1 MRLEMMQMVLQLTIR
16 KAVYP
21 MTPPILAH
29 AHVKLNNNSSN
40 YLYPDFF
47 QFIYSYDTVGPTG
60 FTKFFPWLL
69 IDDRPV
75 GYILEPHCPMEM
87 NGVSKGTQI
96 FAKIFGER
104 DELLKIGK
112 FDIK

>member
-1 MRLEMMQMVLQLTIR
+1 
-16 KAVYP
+16 
-21 MTPPILAH
+21 
-29 AHVKLNNNSSN
+29 
-40 YLYPDFF
+40 
-47 QFIYSYDTVGPTG
+47 
-60 FTKFFPWLL
+60 
-69 IDDRPV
+69 
-75 GYILEPHCPMEM
+75 MEM